1 MIARLRHLFFPHRAN
16 NLRSKLLHLP
26 SLAILITMLAF
37 SQLGISVVQR
47 LRPDVLGYASQIPV
61 ESIVTLTNERRAEYN
76 LPSLRID
83 PRLSDAARR
92 KASDMFANNYW
103 AHNSPSGIKPWF
115 FIIATGYSYLH
126 AGENLARDFAEPN
139 SVVSA
144 WMNSPTHRDN
154 LLSPKYRDIGVAV
167 VDGYLNGVETT
178 LVVQM
183 FGTLAATSPQV
194 DQEAQAIVRQVEAA
208 APSPIQ
214 AVQGEVE
221 SLIPT
226 QVATPVENKTPET
239 AIIMPTLS
247 SFAVSRSVS
256 LAFAFL
262 LLVVLGIDWLV
273 AWQQN
278 FIRLS
283 GKNWAHITY
292 LLITIILGLIIK
304 QGMVL

>member
-1 MIARLRHLFFPHRAN
+1 MFFPHRTN

-26 SLAILITMLAF
+26 SLTILVALLAF

-47 LRPDVLGYASQIPV
+47 YRPDILGYASQIPV
-61 ESIVTLTNERRAEYN
+61 ESIVDLTNARRAEYN
-76 LPSLRID
+76 LPALKID
-83 PRLSDAARR
+83 PKLSDAARR
-92 KASDMFANNYW
+92 KASDMFTNNYW
-103 AHNSPSGIKPWF
+103 AHNSPSGTKPWF
-115 FIIATGYSYLH
+115 FITAAGYSYLH

-139 SVVSA
+139 GVVAA

-154 LLSPKYRDIGVAV
+154 LLSPKYKDIGVAV

-183 FGTLAATSPQV
+183 FGTLAATTPQV
-194 DQEAQAIVRQVEAA
+194 DQAAQAIVRPAVAA
-208 APSPIQ
+208 APTPVQ

-221 SLIPT
+221 SLSPT
-226 QVATPVENKTPET
+226 QVATPVENKVSEA
-239 AIIMPTLS
+239 AIIIPTLS

-256 LAFAFL
+256 LAFALL

-283 GKNWAHITY
+283 GKNWAHMTY